1 MTRDELSQTLD
12 VLQASKI
19 LLNSDGVMNH
29 DTLDQ
34 CIQFIKRALAAKSKG
49 RTQRRAL
56 SDHRTAVASQMRTNG
71 YTYKYISEHLGVS
84 LTTAFRAVNGSTE

>member
-34 CIQFIKRALAAKSKG
+34 CIVIVKRALANKSKG
-49 RTQRRAL
+49 RTQRRAM
-56 SDHRTAVASQMRTNG
+56 SDHRIVIASQMRTQG
-71 YTYKYISEHLGVS
+71 RTYKYISEHLGVS
-84 LTTAFRAVNGSTE
+84 LTTAFRAVNGGTE